1 LIGDGNASDRYFRG
15 RLAANVADNQYRPD
29 PVPVYAADRFELI
42 INLKTAKMLGLT
54 IWHVR
59 SLVFIG

>member
-1 LIGDGNASDRYFRG
+1 M
-15 RLAANVADNQYRPD
+15 ADNQYRPD

-54 IWHVR
+54 APDKL
-59 SLVFIG
+59 LVAADELIE